1 MKKLLTIVSAV
12 VIALGMTSCKK
23 NMNAPEGLECNPNPL
38 VVVGDKVDAT
48 ITGNFVGKTFP
59 KKGVLVVRPVLKF
72 AGREVVGDSVV
83 YVGEKAK
90 ENGIKVPYKVG
101 KKYEMRVSFD
111 YEPAMRRSELYLR
124 FNAKVGKK
132 TLEIPDVKVANGVVS
147 TAKLA
152 NARDLDGAV
161 TPDKFQRVI
170 QDTQEADIKFLIQQ
184 ANLRDSELKKDEVK
198 QFTEDVKDAATDEK
212 KEIKSIEV
220 AGYAS
225 PDGGVDLNTKL
236 AENRQKATANYLAKQ
251 LKKAKV
257 EASVDSKT
265 TAEDWEGFQALLE
278 SSDMQDKE
286 LVLRVLNMYSDP
298 EEREAQIKNLSAVYK
313 NLADDVLPQLR
324 RARLKLTTDLI
335 GKSDDELR
343 AAVKEAPDSLTLEE
357 LLYSATLT
365 EDLAEKEAI
374 YNVAIKNFPNDLRAY
389 NNLGLVKFEQGDADA
404 ALELYKKALAIDP
417 ANADVN
423 YNAGV
428 AALSKNDFDA
438 AQEYFG
444 KAAGTQSNLGAAMGT
459 IYTLK
464 GDYKNAKA
472 SYGKSVSNNA
482 AIQQILDQDYA
493 GARATLNAIK
503 QPDALTSYLKAIV
516 GARTNDRE
524 AVYANLAEAVAADAN
539 LKAQAK
545 DDIEFEAFA
554 EDAKFQ
560 EIIK

>member
-1 MKKLLTIVSAV
+1 M
-12 VIALGMTSCKK
+12 
-23 NMNAPEGLECNPNPL
+23 
-38 VVVGDKVDAT
+38 
-48 ITGNFVGKTFP
+48 
-59 KKGVLVVRPVLKF
+59 KF
-72 AGREVVGDSVV
+72 AGREIVGDSVV

-90 ENGIKVPYKVG
+90 ENGITVPYKVG

-111 YEPAMRRSELYLR
+111 YEPDMRRSELYLR

-132 TLEIPDVKVANGVVS
+132 TLEIPDVKVANGVVA

-152 NARDLDGAV
+152 NARNLDGAV

-198 QFTEDVKDAATDEK
+198 QFTEDVKAAAADEK
-212 KEIKSIEV
+212 KEISNIEV

-225 PDGGVDLNTKL
+225 PDGGMDLNTKL

-257 EASVDSKT
+257 EAGVDSKT
-265 TAEDWEGFQALLE
+265 TAEDWEGFQKLLE

-298 EEREAQIKNLSAVYK
+298 EERETQIKNLSAVYK
-313 NLADDVLPQLR
+313 SLADDVLPQLR
-324 RARLKLTTDLI
+324 RARLKLTVDLI

-343 AAVKEAPDSLTLEE
+343 AASKNTPDSLSLEE
-357 LLYSATLT
+357 LLYAATLT
-365 EDLAEKEAI
+365 ENLDEKDAI
-374 YNVAIKNFPNDLRAY
+374 YSVAIKNFPNDVRAY
-389 NNLGLVKFEQGDADA
+389 NNLGLVKFAKGDADA
-404 ALELYKKALAIDP
+404 ALALYKKALEIEP
-417 ANADVN
+417 ANADIN

-444 KAAGTQSNLGAAMGT
+444 KAAGTSSNLGAAMGT
-459 IYTLK
+459 MYTMK
-464 GDYKNAKA
+464 GDYKNAKSSFA
-472 SYGKSVSNNA
+472 KSVSNNA

-545 DDIEFEAFA
+545 DDIEFAAFA
-554 EDAKFQ
+554 EDEKFLS
-560 EIIK
+560 IIK